1 LRCNTAHDIPWL
13 PALTKL
19 QALWLANNRIADIS
33 ALAGL
38 TSLLVLDLRG
48 NPLNEEAYSIYLPL
62 IRENNPGI
70 HLYYDPVPEPGVLLI
85 LALGAAGL
93 RFRRK

>member
-1 LRCNTAHDIPWL
+1 
-13 PALTKL
+13 
-19 QALWLANNRIADIS
+19 
-33 ALAGL
+33 L